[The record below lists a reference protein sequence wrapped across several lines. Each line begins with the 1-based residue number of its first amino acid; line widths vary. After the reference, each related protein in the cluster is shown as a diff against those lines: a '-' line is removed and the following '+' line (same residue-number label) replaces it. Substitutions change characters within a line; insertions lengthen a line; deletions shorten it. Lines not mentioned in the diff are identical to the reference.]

1 MNLFEKNNGKL
12 FPEVE
17 KKSLDVAQE
26 KIEKLKELFP
36 NIVSDGKIDWNT
48 LKVMLGENITEEE
61 ERYRFTWV
69 GKNKAIQEPNIPTTS
84 TLRPDKDSS
93 KNWDTTENLYIE
105 GDNLEVLKI
114 LQNSYNGKIK
124 MIYIDPPYNTGSD
137 FIYKDDFTLTMEEVE
152 KQEGLR
158 DKKGATKTVD
168 RLTKNTKDSAK
179 YHTNWLNM
187 MYPRLSIARDLLTD
201 DGVIFISIDDNE
213 VHNLKKI
220 CDEIFGEDNFV
231 NIVSA
236 KMKNIAGASGGGED
250 KRLKKNIEYI
260 LIYVKNYNE
269 FQIFN
274 KVYSKTEISE
284 LLEYY
289 RTENISWKYTSVIV
303 EKGKKEYFGKT
314 VDGDGN
320 DIKIY
325 KRINPVFASISQLM
339 KEERLSEK
347 EIYYKYFDKIF
358 TTAMPQSSIRS
369 RVYETVIEKEMLNK
383 DSLYSIEYIPKTGK
397 NKGKIYEQFY
407 KGEKLRLFAWFKDV
421 ALKENNEVYKLDM
434 QGTLWDGINLNNL
447 SKEGNINFDNG
458 KKPLDL
464 ISKILSMVSLE
475 SKDIILD
482 FFSGSA
488 TTAHSII
495 KLNAEDGGDR
505 RFIMIQLPENLDKS
519 IETADAETKKEIKT
533 TIEFLDEINKPH
545 LLSEIGKERI
555 RRAGEK
561 ILEDNKDKDLSSLD
575 IGFKTFKVDSS
586 NFNEWDI
593 SYEAM
598 VKAVKDSAEGKYT
611 TYKQDRSEL
620 DLVYEIMLKEGL
632 QLTEEVEEIDFEGV
646 TIYKIANGVIYI
658 FLGKLTKEIVDKI
671 IEMKKE
677 VQELFGL
684 DNPTVILNETYL
696 DSEIKANAK
705 ENFISNG
712 IVNIKTL

>member
-114 LQNSYNGKIK
+114 LQNSYKGKIK

-187 MYPRLSIARDLLTD
+187 MYPRLSIARDLLAD

-220 CDEIFGEDNFV
+220 CDEIFGESNFV
-231 NIVSA
+231 SA
-236 KMKNIAGASGGGED
+236 FIWKSKLGKVGTTSLISNVH
-250 KRLKKNIEYI
+250 EYI
-260 LIYVKNYNE
+260 LC
-269 FQIFN
+269 
-274 KVYSKTEISE
+274 YSKNSLNLNFKLIEKFSEGRKENLRQWGQADRREDRPSMFYPITIDGIEVYPIKEDGTEGRWRVGEETSKE
-284 LLEYY
+284 LLASGQLEL
-289 RTENISWKYTSVIV
+289 V
-303 EKGKKEYFGKT
+303 KKETGY
-314 VDGDGN
+314 N
-320 DIKIY
+320 IY
-325 KRINPVFASISQLM
+325 R
-339 KEERLSEK
+339 
-347 EIYYKYFDKIF
+347 
-358 TTAMPQSSIRS
+358 
-369 RVYETVIEKEMLNK
+369 
-383 DSLYSIEYIPKTGK
+383 
-397 NKGKIYEQFY
+397 
-407 KGEKLRLFAWFKDV
+407 
-421 ALKENNEVYKLDM
+421 
-434 QGTLWDGINLNNL
+434 
-447 SKEGNINFDNG
+447 NFPAG
-458 KKPLDL
+458 
-464 ISKILSMVSLE
+464 ISKIPYSSLLEDIGTTAKGSLE
-475 SKDIILD
+475 LKDLKLQKFFDYPKTINLVQFMSNLITKNEDIILD

-488 TTAHSII
+488 TTAHAVMQ
-495 KLNAEDGGDR
+495 LNAKDGGNR
-505 RFIMIQLPENLDKS
+505 KFIMVQVPELSYDGKKDKSGEYIIDEKTGLPEIQKDSEARKAGFNL
-519 IETADAETKKEIKT
+519 IT
-533 TIEFLDEINKPH
+533 
-545 LLSEIGKERI
+545 EIGKERI

-598 VKAVKDSAEGKYT
+598 VKAVKESAEGKYT

>member
-187 MYPRLSIARDLLTD
+187 MYPRLSIARDLLAD

-220 CDEIFGEDNFV
+220 CDEIFGESNFV
-231 NIVSA
+231 SA
-236 KMKNIAGASGGGED
+236 FIWKSKLGKVGTTSLISNVH
-250 KRLKKNIEYI
+250 EYI
-260 LIYVKNYNE
+260 LC
-269 FQIFN
+269 
-274 KVYSKTEISE
+274 YSKNSLNLNFKLIEKFSEGRKENLRQWGQADRREDRPSMFYPITIDGIEVYPIKEDGTEGRWRVGEETSKE
-284 LLEYY
+284 LLASGQLEL
-289 RTENISWKYTSVIV
+289 V
-303 EKGKKEYFGKT
+303 KKETGY
-314 VDGDGN
+314 N
-320 DIKIY
+320 IY
-325 KRINPVFASISQLM
+325 R
-339 KEERLSEK
+339 
-347 EIYYKYFDKIF
+347 
-358 TTAMPQSSIRS
+358 
-369 RVYETVIEKEMLNK
+369 
-383 DSLYSIEYIPKTGK
+383 
-397 NKGKIYEQFY
+397 
-407 KGEKLRLFAWFKDV
+407 
-421 ALKENNEVYKLDM
+421 
-434 QGTLWDGINLNNL
+434 
-447 SKEGNINFDNG
+447 NFPAG
-458 KKPLDL
+458 
-464 ISKILSMVSLE
+464 ISKIPYSSLLEDIGTTAKGSLE
-475 SKDIILD
+475 LKDLKLQKFFDYPKTINLVQFMSNLITKNEDIILD

-488 TTAHSII
+488 TTAHAVMQ
-495 KLNAEDGGDR
+495 LNAKDGGNR
-505 RFIMIQLPENLDKS
+505 KFIMVQVPELSYDGKKDKSGEYIIDEKTGLPEIQKDSEARKAGFNL
-519 IETADAETKKEIKT
+519 IT
-533 TIEFLDEINKPH
+533 
-545 LLSEIGKERI
+545 EIGKERI

-598 VKAVKDSAEGKYT
+598 VKAVKESAEGKYT

>member
-1 MNLFEKNNGKL
+1 
-12 FPEVE
+12 
-17 KKSLDVAQE
+17 
-26 KIEKLKELFP
+26 
-36 NIVSDGKIDWNT
+36 
-48 LKVMLGENITEEE
+48 
-61 ERYRFTWV
+61 
-69 GKNKAIQEPNIPTTS
+69 
-84 TLRPDKDSS
+84 
-93 KNWDTTENLYIE
+93 
-105 GDNLEVLKI
+105 
-114 LQNSYNGKIK
+114 

-187 MYPRLSIARDLLTD
+187 MYPRLSIARDLLAD

-220 CDEIFGEDNFV
+220 CDEIFGESNFV
-231 NIVSA
+231 SA
-236 KMKNIAGASGGGED
+236 FIWKSKLGKVGTTSLISNVH
-250 KRLKKNIEYI
+250 EYI
-260 LIYVKNYNE
+260 LC
-269 FQIFN
+269 
-274 KVYSKTEISE
+274 YSKNSLNLNFKLIEKFSEGRKENLRQWGQADRREDRPSMFYPITIDGIEVYPIKEDGTEGRWRVGEETSKE
-284 LLEYY
+284 LLASGQLEL
-289 RTENISWKYTSVIV
+289 V
-303 EKGKKEYFGKT
+303 KKETGY
-314 VDGDGN
+314 N
-320 DIKIY
+320 IY
-325 KRINPVFASISQLM
+325 R
-339 KEERLSEK
+339 
-347 EIYYKYFDKIF
+347 
-358 TTAMPQSSIRS
+358 
-369 RVYETVIEKEMLNK
+369 
-383 DSLYSIEYIPKTGK
+383 
-397 NKGKIYEQFY
+397 
-407 KGEKLRLFAWFKDV
+407 
-421 ALKENNEVYKLDM
+421 
-434 QGTLWDGINLNNL
+434 
-447 SKEGNINFDNG
+447 NFPAG
-458 KKPLDL
+458 
-464 ISKILSMVSLE
+464 ISKIPYSSLLEDIGTTAKGSLE
-475 SKDIILD
+475 LKDLKLQKFFDYPKTINLVQFMSNLITKNEDIILD

-488 TTAHSII
+488 TTAHAVMQ
-495 KLNAEDGGDR
+495 LNAKDGGNR
-505 RFIMIQLPENLDKS
+505 KFIMVQVPELSYDGKKDKSGEYIIDEKTGLPEIQKDSEARKAGFNL
-519 IETADAETKKEIKT
+519 IT
-533 TIEFLDEINKPH
+533 
-545 LLSEIGKERI
+545 EIGKERI

-598 VKAVKDSAEGKYT
+598 VKAVKESAEGKYT

>member
-93 KNWDTTENLYIE
+93 KNWDTIENLYIE

-201 DGVIFISIDDNE
+201 DGVVFISIDDSE
-213 VHNLKKI
+213 QENLKKI
-220 CDEIFGEDNFV
+220 CNEIFGEENFIDILIWKKLYGGKNDSKWFSHYHDYILVYAKNKLLFYPKLLPRDEKQNERYKNPDNDTRGPWTSSDFSQFGPTPNCV
-231 NIVSA
+231 YEIITPNGTRVFPKEGKRWITTYD
-236 KMKNIAGASGGGED
+236 KYLELRKENRLWFGESGGNVPRLKRFLSEVKLGVNQSTFLDYIEVGHSD
-250 KRLKKNIEYI
+250 EANKELKDLLEKKVFDYPKPVRLLKRLSF
-260 LIYVKNYNE
+260 LG
-269 FQIFN
+269 
-274 KVYSKTEISE
+274 S
-284 LLEYY
+284 
-289 RTENISWKYTSVIV
+289 
-303 EKGKKEYFGKT
+303 
-314 VDGDGN
+314 D
-320 DIKIY
+320 
-325 KRINPVFASISQLM
+325 
-339 KEERLSEK
+339 
-347 EIYYKYFDKIF
+347 
-358 TTAMPQSSIRS
+358 
-369 RVYETVIEKEMLNK
+369 K
-383 DSLYSIEYIPKTGK
+383 DS
-397 NKGKIYEQFY
+397 
-407 KGEKLRLFAWFKDV
+407 
-421 ALKENNEVYKLDM
+421 
-434 QGTLWDGINLNNL
+434 
-447 SKEGNINFDNG
+447 
-458 KKPLDL
+458 
-464 ISKILSMVSLE
+464 
-475 SKDIILD
+475 IILD

-488 TTAHSII
+488 TTAHAVMQ
-495 KLNAEDGGDR
+495 LNAEDGGNR
-505 RFIMIQLPENLDKS
+505 KFIMVQLPEECAEKS
-519 IETADAETKKEIKT
+519 EEYKNICE
-533 TIEFLDEINKPH
+533 L
-545 LLSEIGKERI
+545 GKERI

-598 VKAVKDSAEGKYT
+598 VKAVKESAEGKYT

-632 QLTEEVEEIDFEGV
+632 QLIEEVEEIDFEGV

>member
-158 DKKGATKTVD
+158 DKKGATKTID

-201 DGVIFISIDDNE
+201 DGVICIQIDDNE
-213 VHNLKKI
+213 QSNLKKI
-220 CDEIFGEDNFV
+220 CDEIFGENNFITTIAV
-231 NIVSA
+231 
-236 KMKNIAGASGGGED
+236 KMSEATGVKMSHASSIIP
-250 KRLKKNIEYI
+250 KLKEYI
-260 LIYVKNYNE
+260 LIYG
-269 FQIFN
+269 
-274 KVYSKTEISE
+274 
-284 LLEYY
+284 
-289 RTENISWKYTSVIV
+289 
-303 EKGKKEYFGKT
+303 KG
-314 VDGDGN
+314 
-320 DIKIY
+320 
-325 KRINPVFASISQLM
+325 
-339 KEERLSEK
+339 
-347 EIYYKYFDKIF
+347 
-358 TTAMPQSSIRS
+358 
-369 RVYETVIEKEMLNK
+369 
-383 DSLYSIEYIPKTGK
+383 
-397 NKGKIYEQFY
+397 GKI
-407 KGEKLRLFAWFKDV
+407 KL
-421 ALKENNEVYKLDM
+421 
-434 QGTLWDGINLNNL
+434 
-447 SKEGNINFDNG
+447 GNINIPKECWDNEYKTFIKNVTKEEMEIVKDIRDNENRTKEDIEICDSILSKFDCVSLGTIYKEKNISKDKQEDFNFENAWRIIRTASVTGGAKDLADSKKKNTLFNFFSIETPEKKLYFIKNDYDINTPNPRIKLLFADDYLTINPCDFWQDIKTTGLDNEGEVDFKNG
-458 KKPLDL
+458 KKPLKL
-464 ISKILSMVSLE
+464 ILRLMKLFIKSE
-475 SKDIILD
+475 DIVLD

-488 TTAHSII
+488 TTGHA
-495 KLNAEDGGDR
+495 L
-505 RFIMIQLPENLDKS
+505 IQLNSEDNGKRKLILVQFPENLDES
-519 IETADAETKKEIKT
+519 IKKADTETKKGIKKS
-533 TIEFLDEINKPH
+533 IEFLDEINKPH

-598 VKAVKDSAEGKYT
+598 VKAVKDSAEGKYI

>member
-187 MYPRLSIARDLLTD
+187 MYPRLSIARDLL
-201 DGVIFISIDDNE
+201 IDDSE
-213 VHNLKKI
+213 QENLKKI
-220 CDEIFGEDNFV
+220 CNEIFGEENFIDILIWKKLYGGKNDSKWFSHYHDYILVYAKNKLLFYPKLLPRDEKQNERYKNPDNDIRGPWTSSDFSQFGPTPNCV
-231 NIVSA
+231 YEIITPNGTRVFPKEGKRWITTYD
-236 KMKNIAGASGGGED
+236 KYLELRKENRLWFGESGGNVPRLKRFLSEVKLGVNQSTFLDYIEVGHSD
-250 KRLKKNIEYI
+250 EANKELKDLLEKKVFDYPKPVRLLKRLSF
-260 LIYVKNYNE
+260 LG
-269 FQIFN
+269 
-274 KVYSKTEISE
+274 S
-284 LLEYY
+284 
-289 RTENISWKYTSVIV
+289 
-303 EKGKKEYFGKT
+303 
-314 VDGDGN
+314 D
-320 DIKIY
+320 
-325 KRINPVFASISQLM
+325 
-339 KEERLSEK
+339 
-347 EIYYKYFDKIF
+347 
-358 TTAMPQSSIRS
+358 
-369 RVYETVIEKEMLNK
+369 K
-383 DSLYSIEYIPKTGK
+383 DS
-397 NKGKIYEQFY
+397 
-407 KGEKLRLFAWFKDV
+407 
-421 ALKENNEVYKLDM
+421 
-434 QGTLWDGINLNNL
+434 
-447 SKEGNINFDNG
+447 
-458 KKPLDL
+458 
-464 ISKILSMVSLE
+464 
-475 SKDIILD
+475 IILD

-488 TTAHSII
+488 TTAHAVMQ
-495 KLNAEDGGDR
+495 LNAEDGGNR
-505 RFIMIQLPENLDKS
+505 KFIMVQLPEECAEKS
-519 IETADAETKKEIKT
+519 EEYKNICE
-533 TIEFLDEINKPH
+533 L
-545 LLSEIGKERI
+545 GKERI

-598 VKAVKDSAEGKYT
+598 VKAVKESAEGKYT

-632 QLTEEVEEIDFEGV
+632 QLIEEVEEIDFEGV

>member
-48 LKVMLGENITEEE
+48 LKVILGENITEEE

-213 VHNLKKI
+213 VHNLKKV
-220 CDEIFGEDNFV
+220 CDEIFGESNFEGEITWRRRH
-231 NIVSA
+231 NQPNDASKMIAKVS
-236 KMKNIAGASGGGED
+236 
-250 KRLKKNIEYI
+250 EYI
-260 LIYVKNYNE
+260 VC
-269 FQIFN
+269 
-274 KVYSKTEISE
+274 YSKNSKKLKENKAFYGIPLSE
-284 LLEYY
+284 K
-289 RTENISWKYTSVIV
+289 R
-303 EKGKKEYFGKT
+303 KKEYT
-314 VDGDGN
+314 NPDN
-320 DIKIY
+320 DPRGPWDSKPW
-325 KRINPVFASISQLM
+325 KVGTGQGG
-339 KEERLSEK
+339 
-347 EIYYKYFDKIF
+347 
-358 TTAMPQSSIRS
+358 
-369 RVYETVIEKEMLNK
+369 
-383 DSLYSIEYIPKTGK
+383 SLYSIKLPSGNILTETWMGNEATYKKLLSENLIYFPKGGEGSPRK
-397 NKGKIYEQFY
+397 KIFLSEREKEGQSAHTFWNFEQFGSNQEASNELD
-407 KGEKLRLFAWFKDV
+407 KLFGEKGIFDNPKPTKLLK
-421 ALKENNEVYKLDM
+421 ALIKLVTKENELC
-434 QGTLWDGINLNNL
+434 
-447 SKEGNINFDNG
+447 
-458 KKPLDL
+458 
-464 ISKILSMVSLE
+464 
-475 SKDIILD
+475 LD
-482 FFSGSA
+482 FFSGSSTFA
-488 TTAHSII
+488 DSIFQI
-495 KLNAEDGGDR
+495 NFEEKSNR
-505 RFIMIQLPENLDKS
+505 KFILVQVP
-519 IETADAETKKEIKT
+519 IE
-533 TIEFLDEINKPH
+533 LDEKNSDEKIAYNYLKKKN
-545 LLSEIGKERI
+545 LNLNLCEIGKERI
-555 RRAGEK
+555 RKAGEK

-598 VKAVKDSAEGKYT
+598 VKAVKESAEGKYT

-677 VQELFGL
+677 VQELFEL

>member
-187 MYPRLSIARDLLTD
+187 MYPRLSIARDLLAD
-201 DGVIFISIDDNE
+201 DGIICISLDDYE
-213 VHNLKKI
+213 EKNLTNI
-220 CDEIFGEDNFV
+220 CDEIFGEANKLQKV
-231 NIVSA
+231 IWQRHA
-236 KMKNIAGASGGGED
+236 GGGND
-250 KRLKKNIEYI
+250 SKYFAVDHEYI
-260 LIYVKNYNE
+260 LVYAKNKSFIDKIRVPLEDEDIKEYKLKDEYFSTLGPFKTKDFRRMRPDDPRENLRYKIITPDGTILFDE
-269 FQIFN
+269 WRWEEEKFKREYQNN
-274 KVYSKTEISE
+274 KVLIEKNTKGEWNVKYKLYLKSSDVDEEKQKVPRSLLIKGEKNSQGKKILGE
-284 LLEYY
+284 LLE
-289 RTENISWKYTSVIV
+289 E
-303 EKGKKEYFGKT
+303 
-314 VDGDGN
+314 
-320 DIKIY
+320 
-325 KRINPVFASISQLM
+325 
-339 KEERLSEK
+339 
-347 EIYYKYFDKIF
+347 
-358 TTAMPQSSIRS
+358 
-369 RVYETVIEKEMLNK
+369 
-383 DSLYSIEYIPKTGK
+383 
-397 NKGKIYEQFY
+397 
-407 KGEKLRLFAWFKDV
+407 
-421 ALKENNEVYKLDM
+421 
-434 QGTLWDGINLNNL
+434 
-447 SKEGNINFDNG
+447 
-458 KKPLDL
+458 
-464 ISKILSMVSLE
+464 
-475 SKDIILD
+475 KDIFNNPKPVGLLKYLLSFRDKNSLILD

-488 TTAHSII
+488 TTAHAVMQ
-495 KLNAEDGGDR
+495 LNAEDGGNR
-505 RFIMIQLPENLDKS
+505 KFIMVQVPELSYDGKKDKNGEYIIDEKTGLPEIQKDSKAREAGFNL
-519 IETADAETKKEIKT
+519 IT
-533 TIEFLDEINKPH
+533 
-545 LLSEIGKERI
+545 EIGKKRI

-632 QLTEEVEEIDFEGV
+632 QLTEEVEEIDFEGI

>member
-1 MNLFEKNNGKL
+1 
-12 FPEVE
+12 
-17 KKSLDVAQE
+17 
-26 KIEKLKELFP
+26 
-36 NIVSDGKIDWNT
+36 
-48 LKVMLGENITEEE
+48 MLGENITEEE

-114 LQNSYNGKIK
+114 LQKSYNGKIK

-201 DGVIFISIDDNE
+201 DGVVFISIDDSE
-213 VHNLKKI
+213 QENLKKI
-220 CDEIFGEDNFV
+220 CNEIFGEENFIDILIWKKLYGGKNDSKWFSHYHDYILVYAKNKLLFYPKLLPRDEKQNERYKNPDNDIRGPWTSSDFSQFGPTPNCV
-231 NIVSA
+231 YEIITPNGTRVFPKEGKRWITTYD
-236 KMKNIAGASGGGED
+236 KYLELRKENRLWFGESGGNVPRLKRFLSEVKLGVNQSTFLDYIEVGHSD
-250 KRLKKNIEYI
+250 EANKELKDLLEKKVFDYPKPVRLLKRLSF
-260 LIYVKNYNE
+260 LG
-269 FQIFN
+269 
-274 KVYSKTEISE
+274 S
-284 LLEYY
+284 
-289 RTENISWKYTSVIV
+289 
-303 EKGKKEYFGKT
+303 
-314 VDGDGN
+314 D
-320 DIKIY
+320 
-325 KRINPVFASISQLM
+325 
-339 KEERLSEK
+339 
-347 EIYYKYFDKIF
+347 
-358 TTAMPQSSIRS
+358 
-369 RVYETVIEKEMLNK
+369 K
-383 DSLYSIEYIPKTGK
+383 DS
-397 NKGKIYEQFY
+397 
-407 KGEKLRLFAWFKDV
+407 
-421 ALKENNEVYKLDM
+421 
-434 QGTLWDGINLNNL
+434 
-447 SKEGNINFDNG
+447 
-458 KKPLDL
+458 
-464 ISKILSMVSLE
+464 
-475 SKDIILD
+475 IILD

-488 TTAHSII
+488 TTAHAVMQ
-495 KLNAEDGGDR
+495 LNAEDGGNR
-505 RFIMIQLPENLDKS
+505 KFIMVQLPEECAEKS
-519 IETADAETKKEIKT
+519 EEYKNICE
-533 TIEFLDEINKPH
+533 L
-545 LLSEIGKERI
+545 GKERI

-598 VKAVKDSAEGKYT
+598 VKAVKESAEGKYT

-632 QLTEEVEEIDFEGV
+632 QLIEEVEEIDFEGV

>member
-187 MYPRLSIARDLLTD
+187 MYPRLSIARDLLAD

-220 CDEIFGEDNFV
+220 CDEIFGESNFV
-231 NIVSA
+231 SA
-236 KMKNIAGASGGGED
+236 FIWKSKLGKVGTTSLISNVH
-250 KRLKKNIEYI
+250 EYI
-260 LIYVKNYNE
+260 LC
-269 FQIFN
+269 
-274 KVYSKTEISE
+274 YSKNSLNLNFKLIEKFSEGRKENLRQWGQADRREDRPSMFYPITIDGIEVYPIKEDGTEGRWRVGEETSKE
-284 LLEYY
+284 LLASGQLEL
-289 RTENISWKYTSVIV
+289 V
-303 EKGKKEYFGKT
+303 KKETGY
-314 VDGDGN
+314 N
-320 DIKIY
+320 IY
-325 KRINPVFASISQLM
+325 R
-339 KEERLSEK
+339 
-347 EIYYKYFDKIF
+347 
-358 TTAMPQSSIRS
+358 
-369 RVYETVIEKEMLNK
+369 
-383 DSLYSIEYIPKTGK
+383 
-397 NKGKIYEQFY
+397 
-407 KGEKLRLFAWFKDV
+407 
-421 ALKENNEVYKLDM
+421 
-434 QGTLWDGINLNNL
+434 
-447 SKEGNINFDNG
+447 NFPAG
-458 KKPLDL
+458 
-464 ISKILSMVSLE
+464 ISKIPYSSLLEDIGTTAKGSLE
-475 SKDIILD
+475 LKDLKLQKFFDYPKTINLVQFMSNLITKNEDIILD

-488 TTAHSII
+488 TTAHAVMQ
-495 KLNAEDGGDR
+495 LNAKDGGNR
-505 RFIMIQLPENLDKS
+505 KFIMVQVPELSYDGKKDKSGEYIIDEKTGLPEIQKDSEARKAGFNL
-519 IETADAETKKEIKT
+519 IT
-533 TIEFLDEINKPH
+533 
-545 LLSEIGKERI
+545 EIGKERI

-598 VKAVKDSAEGKYT
+598 VKAVKEGAEGKYT

>member
-168 RLTKNTKDSAK
+168 RLTKNTKDSTK

-187 MYPRLSIARDLLTD
+187 MYPRLSIARDLLAD
-201 DGVIFISIDDNE
+201 DGIIFISIDDNE
-213 VHNLKKI
+213 VHNLRKI
-220 CDEIFGEDNFV
+220 CDEIFGIGNF
-231 NIVSA
+231 ITILTIETGEIFGI
-236 KMKNIAGASGGGED
+236 KASHVD
-250 KRLKKNIEYI
+250 KTFVKTKDYI
-260 LIYVKNYNE
+260 L
-269 FQIFN
+269 
-274 KVYSKTEISE
+274 VYSKNNSIICKRNPLYDKMTELYDEHYKTII
-284 LLEYY
+284 
-289 RTENISWKYTSVIV
+289 TENLDRISLIDYLTNIKWIEDLFKKFDLKISLKNINKLMNLDLKFKDFINYDISKILYTDQPYTSNLPDDYL
-303 EKGKKEYFGKT
+303 KELNENGIIKYKSLILFKTKTGSIRYYQSFFEALHQTDNYFSEFC
-314 VDGDGN
+314 
-320 DIKIY
+320 
-325 KRINPVFASISQLM
+325 RASIRGDLW
-339 KEERLSEK
+339 
-347 EIYYKYFDKIF
+347 
-358 TTAMPQSSIRS
+358 
-369 RVYETVIEKEMLNK
+369 
-383 DSLYSIEYIPKTGK
+383 
-397 NKGKIYEQFY
+397 KGFHY
-407 KGEKLRLFAWFKDV
+407 
-421 ALKENNEVYKLDM
+421 DM
-434 QGTLWDGINLNNL
+434 RNIDD
-447 SKEGNINFDNG
+447 EGNLKFKNG
-458 KKPLDL
+458 KKPIRL
-464 ISKILSMVSLE
+464 IKQLIKWANYD
-475 SKDIILD
+475 KDIIILD
-482 FFSGSA
+482 FFSGSG
-488 TTAHSII
+488 TTAHAVMQ
-495 KLNAEDGGDR
+495 LNLEDNGKR
-505 RFIMIQLPENLDKS
+505 KVILVQLPENLDKS
-519 IETADAETKKEIKT
+519 IETADVETKKEIKR

>member
-187 MYPRLSIARDLLTD
+187 MYPRLSIARDLLAD

-220 CDEIFGEDNFV
+220 CDEIFGESNFV
-231 NIVSA
+231 SA
-236 KMKNIAGASGGGED
+236 FIWKSKLGKVGTTSLISNVH
-250 KRLKKNIEYI
+250 EYI
-260 LIYVKNYNE
+260 LC
-269 FQIFN
+269 
-274 KVYSKTEISE
+274 YSKNSLNLNFKLIEKFSEGRKENLRQWGQADRREDRPSMFYPITIDGIEVYPIKEDGTEGRWRVGEETSKE
-284 LLEYY
+284 LLASGQLEL
-289 RTENISWKYTSVIV
+289 V
-303 EKGKKEYFGKT
+303 KKETGY
-314 VDGDGN
+314 N
-320 DIKIY
+320 IY
-325 KRINPVFASISQLM
+325 R
-339 KEERLSEK
+339 
-347 EIYYKYFDKIF
+347 
-358 TTAMPQSSIRS
+358 
-369 RVYETVIEKEMLNK
+369 
-383 DSLYSIEYIPKTGK
+383 
-397 NKGKIYEQFY
+397 
-407 KGEKLRLFAWFKDV
+407 
-421 ALKENNEVYKLDM
+421 
-434 QGTLWDGINLNNL
+434 
-447 SKEGNINFDNG
+447 NFPAG
-458 KKPLDL
+458 
-464 ISKILSMVSLE
+464 ISKIPYSSLLEDIGTTAKGSLE
-475 SKDIILD
+475 LKDLKLQKFFDYPKTINLVQFMSNLITKNEDIILD

-488 TTAHSII
+488 TTAHAVMQ
-495 KLNAEDGGDR
+495 LNAKDGGNR
-505 RFIMIQLPENLDKS
+505 KFIMVQVPELSYDGKKDKSGEYIIDEKTGLPEIQKDSEARKAGFNL
-519 IETADAETKKEIKT
+519 IT
-533 TIEFLDEINKPH
+533 
-545 LLSEIGKERI
+545 EIGKERI

-598 VKAVKDSAEGKYT
+598 VKAVKESAEGKYT

-632 QLTEEVEEIDFEGV
+632 QLTEEVEEIDFEGE

>member
-201 DGVIFISIDDNE
+201 DGVVFISIDDSE
-213 VHNLKKI
+213 QENLKRI
-220 CDEIFGEDNFV
+220 CNEIFGEENFIDILIWKKLYGGKNDSKWFSHYHDYILVYAKNKLLFYPKLLPRDEKQNERYKNPDNDIRGPWTSSDFSQFGPTPNCV
-231 NIVSA
+231 YEIITPNGTRVFPKEGKRWITTYD
-236 KMKNIAGASGGGED
+236 KYLELRKENRLWFGESGGNVPRLKRFLSEVKLGVNQSTFLDYIEVGHSD
-250 KRLKKNIEYI
+250 EANKELKDLLEKKVFDYPKPVRLLKRLSF
-260 LIYVKNYNE
+260 LG
-269 FQIFN
+269 
-274 KVYSKTEISE
+274 S
-284 LLEYY
+284 
-289 RTENISWKYTSVIV
+289 
-303 EKGKKEYFGKT
+303 
-314 VDGDGN
+314 D
-320 DIKIY
+320 
-325 KRINPVFASISQLM
+325 
-339 KEERLSEK
+339 
-347 EIYYKYFDKIF
+347 
-358 TTAMPQSSIRS
+358 
-369 RVYETVIEKEMLNK
+369 K
-383 DSLYSIEYIPKTGK
+383 DS
-397 NKGKIYEQFY
+397 
-407 KGEKLRLFAWFKDV
+407 
-421 ALKENNEVYKLDM
+421 
-434 QGTLWDGINLNNL
+434 
-447 SKEGNINFDNG
+447 
-458 KKPLDL
+458 
-464 ISKILSMVSLE
+464 
-475 SKDIILD
+475 IILD

-488 TTAHSII
+488 TTAHAVMQ
-495 KLNAEDGGDR
+495 LNAEDGGNR
-505 RFIMIQLPENLDKS
+505 KFIMVQLPEECAEKS
-519 IETADAETKKEIKT
+519 EEYKNICE
-533 TIEFLDEINKPH
+533 L
-545 LLSEIGKERI
+545 GKERV

-598 VKAVKDSAEGKYT
+598 VKAVKESAEGKYT

-632 QLTEEVEEIDFEGV
+632 QLIEEVEEIDFEGV

>member
-1 MNLFEKNNGKL
+1 
-12 FPEVE
+12 
-17 KKSLDVAQE
+17 
-26 KIEKLKELFP
+26 
-36 NIVSDGKIDWNT
+36 
-48 LKVMLGENITEEE
+48 MLGENITEEE

-201 DGVIFISIDDNE
+201 DGVVFISIDDSE
-213 VHNLKKI
+213 QENLKKI
-220 CDEIFGEDNFV
+220 CNEIFGEENFIDILIWKKLYGGKNDSKWFSHYHDYILVYAKNKLLFYPKLLPRDEKQNERYKNPDNDIRGPWTSSDFSQFGPTPNCV
-231 NIVSA
+231 YEIITPNGTRVFPKEGKRWITTYD
-236 KMKNIAGASGGGED
+236 KYLELRKENRLWFGESGGNVPRLKRFLSEVKLGVNQSTFLDYIEVGHSD
-250 KRLKKNIEYI
+250 EANKELKDLLEKKVFDYPKPVRLLKRLSF
-260 LIYVKNYNE
+260 LG
-269 FQIFN
+269 
-274 KVYSKTEISE
+274 S
-284 LLEYY
+284 
-289 RTENISWKYTSVIV
+289 
-303 EKGKKEYFGKT
+303 
-314 VDGDGN
+314 D
-320 DIKIY
+320 
-325 KRINPVFASISQLM
+325 
-339 KEERLSEK
+339 
-347 EIYYKYFDKIF
+347 
-358 TTAMPQSSIRS
+358 
-369 RVYETVIEKEMLNK
+369 K
-383 DSLYSIEYIPKTGK
+383 DS
-397 NKGKIYEQFY
+397 
-407 KGEKLRLFAWFKDV
+407 
-421 ALKENNEVYKLDM
+421 
-434 QGTLWDGINLNNL
+434 
-447 SKEGNINFDNG
+447 
-458 KKPLDL
+458 
-464 ISKILSMVSLE
+464 
-475 SKDIILD
+475 IILD

-488 TTAHSII
+488 TTAHAVMQ
-495 KLNAEDGGDR
+495 LNAEDGGNR
-505 RFIMIQLPENLDKS
+505 KFIMVQLPEECAEKS
-519 IETADAETKKEIKT
+519 EEYKNICE
-533 TIEFLDEINKPH
+533 L
-545 LLSEIGKERI
+545 GKERI

-598 VKAVKDSAEGKYT
+598 VKAVKESAEGKYT

-632 QLTEEVEEIDFEGV
+632 QLIEEVEEIDFEGV

>member
-201 DGVIFISIDDNE
+201 DGVVFISIDDSE
-213 VHNLKKI
+213 QENLKKNLN
-220 CDEIFGEDNFV
+220 EIFGEENFIDILIWKKLYGGKNDSKWFSHYHDYILVYAKNKLLFYPKLLPRDEKQNERYKNPDNDIRGPWTSSDFSQFGPTPNCV
-231 NIVSA
+231 YEIITPNGTRVFPKEGKRWITTYD
-236 KMKNIAGASGGGED
+236 KYLELRKENRLWFGESGGNVPRLKRFLSEVKLGVNQSTFLDYIEVGHSD
-250 KRLKKNIEYI
+250 EANKELKDLLEKKVFDYPKPVRLLKRLSF
-260 LIYVKNYNE
+260 LG
-269 FQIFN
+269 
-274 KVYSKTEISE
+274 S
-284 LLEYY
+284 
-289 RTENISWKYTSVIV
+289 
-303 EKGKKEYFGKT
+303 
-314 VDGDGN
+314 D
-320 DIKIY
+320 
-325 KRINPVFASISQLM
+325 
-339 KEERLSEK
+339 
-347 EIYYKYFDKIF
+347 
-358 TTAMPQSSIRS
+358 
-369 RVYETVIEKEMLNK
+369 K
-383 DSLYSIEYIPKTGK
+383 DS
-397 NKGKIYEQFY
+397 
-407 KGEKLRLFAWFKDV
+407 
-421 ALKENNEVYKLDM
+421 
-434 QGTLWDGINLNNL
+434 
-447 SKEGNINFDNG
+447 
-458 KKPLDL
+458 
-464 ISKILSMVSLE
+464 
-475 SKDIILD
+475 IILD

-488 TTAHSII
+488 TTAHAVMQ
-495 KLNAEDGGDR
+495 LNAEDGGNR
-505 RFIMIQLPENLDKS
+505 KFIMVQLPEECAEKS
-519 IETADAETKKEIKT
+519 EEYKNICE
-533 TIEFLDEINKPH
+533 L
-545 LLSEIGKERI
+545 GKERI

-598 VKAVKDSAEGKYT
+598 VKAVKESAEGKYT

-632 QLTEEVEEIDFEGV
+632 QLIEEVEEIDFEGV

>member
-1 MNLFEKNNGKL
+1 MNLFEQNKGKL

-26 KIEKLKELFP
+26 RIEKLKELFP

-48 LKVMLGENITEEE
+48 LKIMLGEHIIEEE

-69 GKNKAIQEPNIPTTS
+69 GKNKAIQETNIPTTS

-213 VHNLKKI
+213 VHNLRKI
-220 CDEIFGEDNFV
+220 CDEIFGENGFV
-231 NIVSA
+231 AEFIWEKKKKPSFLNINLGF
-236 KMKNIAGASGGGED
+236 KT
-250 KRLKKNIEYI
+250 EYI
-260 LIYVKNYNE
+260 LA
-269 FQIFN
+269 
-274 KVYSKTEISE
+274 YSKNRT
-284 LLEYY
+284 LLGPL
-289 RTENISWKYTSVIV
+289 SVDV
-303 EKGKKEYFGKT
+303 TEKGKKYPINNAGNSATEIIFPPKSVKFG
-314 VDGDGN
+314 
-320 DIKIY
+320 
-325 KRINPVFASISQLM
+325 ISDC
-339 KEERLSEK
+339 
-347 EIYYKYFDKIF
+347 IIP
-358 TTAMPQSSIRS
+358 PQ
-369 RVYETVIEKEMLNK
+369 
-383 DSLYSIEYIPKTGK
+383 
-397 NKGKIYEQFY
+397 
-407 KGEKLRLFAWFKDV
+407 
-421 ALKENNEVYKLDM
+421 DM
-434 QGTLWDGINLNNL
+434 
-447 SKEGNINFDNG
+447 SEGNIVTKLLAELKIVNGYNDNELKLFG
-458 KKPLDL
+458 EWRYSQTKLNEIISQGDL
-464 ISKILSMVSLE
+464 ITISKIPFRPNHIKQGGEIKKIHNLLTSSTYKVGTNEDATGEQISIFGKSFFDYTKPIGLLNFFIKATTFLDND
-475 SKDIILD
+475 SIILD

-488 TTAHSII
+488 TTAHAVMQ
-495 KLNAEDGGDR
+495 LNAEDGGNR
-505 RFIMIQLPENLDKS
+505 RYIMVQLPEACDEKS
-519 IETADAETKKEIKT
+519 EAYKGNYKNIC
-533 TIEFLDEINKPH
+533 
-545 LLSEIGKERI
+545 EIGKERI

-561 ILEDNKDKDLSSLD
+561 ILEGNKDKDLSSLD

-598 VKAVKDSAEGKYT
+598 VKAVKESAEGKYT

-632 QLTEEVEEIDFEGV
+632 QLTEEVEEIDFKGI

>member
-201 DGVIFISIDDNE
+201 DGVIFISIGQE
-213 VHNLKKI
+213 EIHNLINI
-220 CDEIFGEDNFV
+220 CSEIFGEN
-231 NIVSA
+231 NIQGIISRQMKTGGNQGKSFSRNIDYIVVCSKNLL
-236 KMKNIAGASGGGED
+236 KMLPFREKLDEE
-250 KRLKKNIEYI
+250 LKE
-260 LIYVKNYNE
+260 
-269 FQIFN
+269 
-274 KVYSKTEISE
+274 KVYNKIQTTGRRKG
-284 LLEYY
+284 EYY
-289 RTENISWKYTSVIV
+289 RLMGLYQAGLNDLRPNQKYFIECPDGSEVIPPCKNLN
-303 EKGKKEYFGKT
+303 EIMEE
-314 VDGDGN
+314 GDGRWRWTKN
-320 DIKIY
+320 
-325 KRINPVFASISQLM
+325 RFL
-339 KEERLSEK
+339 EEVELGNVEFVKTKTSPLLDRTGK
-347 EIYYKYFDKIF
+347 
-358 TTAMPQSSIRS
+358 QSSWNIYTKIWLTDR
-369 RVYETVIEKEMLNK
+369 EEE
-383 DSLYSIEYIPKTGK
+383 
-397 NKGKIYEQFY
+397 GKIPTDFMDKVENRHSSLEL
-407 KGEKLRLFAWFKDV
+407 KKLNIPFDFAKPT
-421 ALKENNEVYKLDM
+421 
-434 QGTLWDGINLNNL
+434 TLIN
-447 SKEGNINFDNG
+447 K
-458 KKPLDL
+458 L
-464 ISKILSMVSLE
+464 ISYIQN
-475 SKDIILD
+475 SKNSIVLD

-488 TTAHSII
+488 TTAHAVMQ
-495 KLNAEDGGDR
+495 LNAEDGGNR
-505 RFIMIQLPENLDKS
+505 KFIMVQVPELSYDGKKDKNGEYIIDEKTGLPEIQKDSEARKAGFNL
-519 IETADAETKKEIKT
+519 IT
-533 TIEFLDEINKPH
+533 
-545 LLSEIGKERI
+545 EIGKERI

-575 IGFKTFKVDSS
+575 IGFKTFKIDSS

-598 VKAVKDSAEGKYT
+598 VKAVKESAEGKYT

-632 QLTEEVEEIDFEGV
+632 QLTEEVEEIDFEGI

>member
-124 MIYIDPPYNTGSD
+124 MIYIDPPYNTEND
-137 FIYKDDFTLTMEEVE
+137 FIYKDDFTLTLEEVE

-158 DKKGATKTVD
+158 DKKGIIKTID
-168 RLTKNTKDSAK
+168 KLTRNTRDSAK

-187 MYPRLSIARDLLTD
+187 MYPRLLIARDLLCD
-201 DGVIFISIDDNE
+201 DGVIFISISNE
-213 VHNLKKI
+213 EIANLKKI
-220 CDEIFGEDNFV
+220 CDEIFGE
-231 NIVSA
+231 
-236 KMKNIAGASGGGED
+236 
-250 KRLKKNIEYI
+250 
-260 LIYVKNYNE
+260 KNYIETYLWEKTSTPPSLSNKSRKTVE
-269 FQIFN
+269 FILCYEKNRNNTKYFG
-274 KVYSKTEISE
+274 E
-284 LLEYY
+284 LLDNGDAPLLNTGNTPKVLTFPKGIIQFKMNDGIY
-289 RTENISWKYTSVIV
+289 K
-303 EKGKKEYFGKT
+303 KGKY
-314 VDGDGN
+314 
-320 DIKIY
+320 
-325 KRINPVFASISQLM
+325 
-339 KEERLSEK
+339 
-347 EIYYKYFDKIF
+347 
-358 TTAMPQSSIRS
+358 
-369 RVYETVIEKEMLNK
+369 
-383 DSLYSIEYIPKTGK
+383 
-397 NKGKIYEQFY
+397 
-407 KGEKLRLFAWFKDV
+407 EKLEL
-421 ALKENNEVYKLDM
+421 LDD
-434 QGTLWDGINLNNL
+434 LEIVDGINNQEIRLKGSFKWTQDKLNEEILEGTYFLIKSDKFSIRFQRKDSGEFKTPTNFL
-447 SKEGNINFDNG
+447 GEIKFDKGNKIGTNETATKE
-458 KKPLDL
+458 LEE
-464 ISKILSMVSLE
+464 LSMLQFFDYPKPESLIKTIVKFITYQD
-475 SKDIILD
+475 KDSIILD
-482 FFSGSA
+482 FFSGSS
-488 TTAHSII
+488 TTAHAVMQ
-495 KLNAEDGGDR
+495 LNAEDGGNR
-505 RFIMIQLPENLDKS
+505 KFIMVQVPELSYDGKKDKNGEYIIDEKTGLPEIQKDSKAREAGFNL
-519 IETADAETKKEIKT
+519 IT
-533 TIEFLDEINKPH
+533 
-545 LLSEIGKERI
+545 EIGKVRI